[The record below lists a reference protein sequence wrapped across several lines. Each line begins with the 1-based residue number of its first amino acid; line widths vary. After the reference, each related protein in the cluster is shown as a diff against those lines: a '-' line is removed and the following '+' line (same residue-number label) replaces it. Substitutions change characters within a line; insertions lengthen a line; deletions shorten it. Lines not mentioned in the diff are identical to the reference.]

1 MAHLGR
7 LNMDASLTARQ
18 EEVAYM
24 VGFGL
29 SRKEVA
35 AKLGVSYKTVDNE
48 VQQVYARIG
57 ASKVT
62 ELTIFCFCRKFKIP
76 ISSLTVVVFL
86 VCTLTVSDLKYCR
99 ARNGRVRTELLRNS
113 GRRVRDDYVF

>member
-18 EEVAYM
+18 EEVAYL

-76 ISSLTVVVFL
+76 ISSLMVVVFL

>member
-7 LNMDASLTARQ
+7 LNMEASLTARQ

-76 ISSLTVVVFL
+76 ISSLMVVVFL

>member
-76 ISSLTVVVFL
+76 ISSLMVVVFL

-99 ARNGRVRTELLRNS
+99 ARNGRLRTELLRNS

>member
-76 ISSLTVVVFL
+76 ISSLMVVVFL
-86 VCTLTVSDLKYCR
+86 VCTLTVSDLKCCR

>member
-76 ISSLTVVVFL
+76 ISSLMVVVFL
-86 VCTLTVSDLKYCR
+86 VCTLIVSDLKYCR

>member
-29 SRKEVA
+29 SRTEVA

-76 ISSLTVVVFL
+76 ISSLMVVVFL

>member
-7 LNMDASLTARQ
+7 LNMNASLTARQ

-35 AKLGVSYKTVDNE
+35 AKLGVSYKTIDNE

-76 ISSLTVVVFL
+76 ISSLMVVVFL

-99 ARNGRVRTELLRNS
+99 ARNGRLRTELLRNS

>member
-76 ISSLTVVVFL
+76 ISSLMVVVFL

>member
-1 MAHLGR
+1 
-7 LNMDASLTARQ
+7 MDASLTARQ

-35 AKLGVSYKTVDNE
+35 AKLGVSYKTIDNE

-76 ISSLTVVVFL
+76 ISSLMVVVFL

>member
-35 AKLGVSYKTVDNE
+35 AKLGVSYKTIDNE

-76 ISSLTVVVFL
+76 ISSLMVVVFL

>member
-7 LNMDASLTARQ
+7 LNIDASLTARQ

-76 ISSLTVVVFL
+76 ISSLMVVVFL

>member
-7 LNMDASLTARQ
+7 LRMEATLTARQ
-18 EEVAYM
+18 EEVAYL

-35 AKLGVSYKTVDNE
+35 ARLGVSYKTIDNE
-48 VQQVYARIG
+48 VQQIYARIG
-57 ASKVT
+57 ASKMT

-76 ISSLTVVVFL
+76 ISSLAISVFL
-86 VCTLTVSDLKYCR
+86 VFTLTTSDMEYCR
-99 ARNGRVRTELLRNS
+99 ARNGRARTEVLRNN
-113 GRRVRDDYVF
+113 GRFVREDYVF

>member
-24 VGFGL
+24 VGFGM

-76 ISSLTVVVFL
+76 ISSLMVVVFL

>member
-7 LNMDASLTARQ
+7 LNMDSSLTARQ

-76 ISSLTVVVFL
+76 ISSLMVVVFL